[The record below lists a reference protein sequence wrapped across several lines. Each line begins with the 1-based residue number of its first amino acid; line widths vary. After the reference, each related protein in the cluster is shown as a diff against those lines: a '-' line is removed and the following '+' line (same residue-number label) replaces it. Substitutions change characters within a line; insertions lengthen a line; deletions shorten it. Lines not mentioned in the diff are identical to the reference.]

1 MRKSLVLGAIALLGL
16 LQGAA
21 ACSTSG
27 TVTGSVIPEQGVGGP
42 GGASFVG
49 SDSNSISIVAWTNDG
64 QGHVTGSLQDAN
76 LNPDFLQTGSG
87 SPLTTNNASIWGT
100 ISNSAV
106 SLQVSS
112 GSTIV
117 GAITGSTLTLQIPQ
131 PDGTIEAYA
140 LTPGAATDYNA
151 QVRQLTTQIQKQRD
165 AITSQQQT
173 TRTGY

>member
-1 MRKSLVLGAIALLGL
+1 M
-16 LQGAA
+16 
-21 ACSTSG
+21 
-27 TVTGSVIPEQGVGGP
+27 
-42 GGASFVG
+42 
-49 SDSNSISIVAWTNDG
+49 
-64 QGHVTGSLQDAN
+64 
-76 LNPDFLQTGSG
+76 NPDFLQTGSG
-87 SPLTTNNASIWGT
+87 SPLTTNNASISGT

-140 LTPGAATDYNA
+140 STPGGATDYTA
-151 QVRQLTTQIQKQRD
+151 QMRQLATQIQKQRD

-173 TRTGY
+173 TRNAQQLSDATQALSADLSKLSGDEANVRTALNGLPNAKQQVVDAENKADSAIAAASQTIACNSSGLSARRPQRTRQ